1 MSVFKIIKLF
11 LPPLLLDLILRLR
24 NSESGWS
31 GNYNSWRDA
40 EKECSG
46 YDDDKICDK
55 VFKSALKVKNGKAKY
70 ERDSVVFDKVEYS
83 WPLLSFLLY
92 INKLEKKL
100 IIADYGGSFGTS
112 FFQNIKYLNNSELL
126 SWNIIEQ
133 KNFVDKARQE
143 FVNKKLNFYYTI
155 EECSEEMNINTALF
169 SSSLQYLSEPYKILN
184 KIISLPNIKYI
195 ILDLVGILSGFENDR
210 ITIQKVSKKIY
221 DSSYPCWFFNE
232 KNLINFFQKNRFI
245 LMESFN
251 CELKKN
257 IQIDQLEKAN
267 YKGYF
272 FIKQTRKK
280 K

>member
-1 MSVFKIIKLF
+1 
-11 LPPLLLDLILRLR
+11 
-24 NSESGWS
+24 
-31 GNYNSWRDA
+31 
-40 EKECSG
+40 
-46 YDDDKICDK
+46 
-55 VFKSALKVKNGKAKY
+55 
-70 ERDSVVFDKVEYS
+70 
-83 WPLLSFLLY
+83 
-92 INKLEKKL
+92 
-100 IIADYGGSFGTS
+100 
-112 FFQNIKYLNNSELL
+112 
-126 SWNIIEQ
+126 
-133 KNFVDKARQE
+133 
-143 FVNKKLNFYYTI
+143 
-155 EECSEEMNINTALF
+155 MNINTALF